1 MAKVLKQ
8 NVVLR
13 DNPPVGLLHA
23 FVAGQTLPAWAEEQV
38 KNSPHLFNE
47 SGDSRTSATQ
57 RTRAQVDAAT
67 PKPKKVEKKPVEE
80 ELEVPKVHA
89 SKKIWFDFAK
99 KAYGLDVDYSAI
111 TRDEIVEKVKELDP
125 DLEIPE
131 D

>member
-13 DNPPVGLLHA
+13 ENPPVGLLHA
-23 FVAGQTLPAWAEEQV
+23 FVAGQTIPAWAEEQV
-38 KNSPHLFNE
+38 SNSPHLFKGA
-47 SGDSRTSATQ
+47 GDDRTSSTQ
-57 RTRAQVDAAT
+57 RTRAQIDAVT
-67 PKPKKVEKKPVEE
+67 PKPKKVKEKPVED
-80 ELEVPKVHA
+80 ELDVPRVNS

-99 KAYGLDVDYSAI
+99 KAYGLEEEYSAI
-111 TRDEIVEKVKELDP
+111 TRDEIVEKVRELDP

>member
-38 KNSPHLFNE
+38 KDSPHLFRE
-47 SGDSRTSATQ
+47 SGESRTSSTQ
-57 RTRAQVDAAT
+57 RTRAQVDAST
-67 PKPKKVEKKPVEE
+67 PKPKKAEKRVEAE
-80 ELEVPKVHA
+80 ELEVPKAHA

-125 DLEIPE
+125 DLEVPE

>member
-38 KNSPHLFNE
+38 ANSPHLFRE
-47 SGDSRTSATQ
+47 SGDTRTSATK
-57 RTRAQVDAAT
+57 RTRAQIDAAT
-67 PKPKKVEKKPVEE
+67 PKPERVEEEPVED
-80 ELEVPKVHA
+80 ELEVPRVHS